1 MIYRSTAVAAS
12 LLCQIPTPVAALAER
27 NQAAP
32 ENSFMANGE
41 WHCFSGHR
49 KEGNRCVS
57 ILAELAAAPVKPSNA
72 TRVSFTAERN
82 QTAPENSFTVNGDE
96 PFRQVCQTQ
105 GYADNPQML
114 AGCISWMRQQPVN
127 PSRDASKP
135 INSTVKDQSSHYSK
149 QPSSAVVDD
158 PYLAVGA
165 RPVTP
170 YKRDLETRHAEACE
184 FSDQSPS
191 NCGDFSRNIAE
202 ARAGNTERYIS
213 VAIQYMHG
221 IGVNKDID
229 KALYWALRAEKVK
242 IPESYVFL
250 SEWYL
255 LSIGVNQD
263 IQKSFDYIR
272 IAKAFG
278 YQSRKLVE
286 IEKKI
291 VNFTGKYGYEC
302 LKYGLTYKSGD
313 FATCAIQMEEAAL
326 RLKQEKHRL
335 AMEEQVI
342 IAELQQRTI
351 EAKKQLEIEQERGRQ
366 IANEIENSNRRSRE
380 QSAAAWFDLAG
391 KLAQPTYS
399 QPSSGQITNEL
410 RSIRRCLGD
419 RAWC

>member
-1 MIYRSTAVAAS
+1 
-12 LLCQIPTPVAALAER
+12 
-27 NQAAP
+27 
-32 ENSFMANGE
+32 
-41 WHCFSGHR
+41 
-49 KEGNRCVS
+49 
-57 ILAELAAAPVKPSNA
+57 
-72 TRVSFTAERN
+72 
-82 QTAPENSFTVNGDE
+82 
-96 PFRQVCQTQ
+96 
-105 GYADNPQML
+105 
-114 AGCISWMRQQPVN
+114 
-127 PSRDASKP
+127 
-135 INSTVKDQSSHYSK
+135 
-149 QPSSAVVDD
+149 
-158 PYLAVGA
+158 
-165 RPVTP
+165 
-170 YKRDLETRHAEACE
+170 
-184 FSDQSPS
+184 
-191 NCGDFSRNIAE
+191 
-202 ARAGNTERYIS
+202 
-213 VAIQYMHG
+213 MHG

-242 IPESYVFL
+242 IPESYVLL

-391 KLAQPTYS
+391 KLGQPTYS